1 MPGRS
6 AGTRLRMALPLLLAV
21 CAVVVGGCAR
31 PAGSGGPSGGDGSR
45 SQPHTVTV
53 TARDGGRVV
62 TLHHGERLDV
72 ALGIVQRTGEEWQ
85 LVSYPVQLLSL
96 LPGPVGHF
104 QFTAVA
110 PGRGVLTASPVRVC
124 APTDNPDPLLCP
136 PGRTGPVVGQ
146 QGPVKLFTL
155 TIQVA

>member
-1 MPGRS
+1 MPGRC
-6 AGTRLRMALPLLLAV
+6 AGTRFRMALPLLLAV
-21 CAVVVGGCAR
+21 CTVVIGGCAR
-31 PAGSGGPSGGDGSR
+31 PAGSGGSSGGDASR
-45 SQPHTVTV
+45 SRPHTVTV
-53 TARDGGRVV
+53 TARDSGRVV
-62 TLHHGERLDV
+62 TLHRGERLDV

-85 LVSYPVQLLSL
+85 LVSYPAQLLSL

-110 PGRGVLTASPVRVC
+110 PGRGGLTASPVRVC

-146 QGPVKLFTL
+146 QGPGKLFTL

>member
-1 MPGRS
+1 MPGRC
-6 AGTRLRMALPLLLAV
+6 AGTRLQVALLLLLAG

-31 PAGSGGPSGGDGSR
+31 PAGSGGPSGGDASR

-53 TARDGGRVV
+53 TARDAGRFV
-62 TLHHGERLDV
+62 TLHRGERLDV
-72 ALGIVQRTGEEWQ
+72 ALGIVQRTGQEWQ
-85 LVSYPVQLLSL
+85 LVSYPLQLLSL

-146 QGPVKLFTL
+146 QGPGKLFTL

>member
-1 MPGRS
+1 MPERS
-6 AGTRLRMALPLLLAV
+6 AGTRLRIALPLLLAV
-21 CAVVVGGCAR
+21 CAVVIGGCAR
-31 PAGSGGPSGGDGSR
+31 PASSGGPAGGDGSR

-62 TLHHGERLDV
+62 TLHRGERLDV
-72 ALGIVQRTGEEWQ
+72 ALGIVRRTGEEWQ

-110 PGRGVLTASPVRVC
+110 PGRGVLTASPLRVC

>member
-1 MPGRS
+1 
-6 AGTRLRMALPLLLAV
+6 MALPLLLAV

-31 PAGSGGPSGGDGSR
+31 PAGSGGPSGGDASR
-45 SQPHTVTV
+45 SRPQTVTI
-53 TARDGGRVV
+53 TARDAGRVV
-62 TLHHGERLDV
+62 TLHRGERLDV
-72 ALGIVQRTGEEWQ
+72 ALLIVLRTGEDWQ
-85 LVSYPVQLLSL
+85 LVSYPLQL

-124 APTDNPDPLLCP
+124 VPTDDPDPLLCP

-155 TIQVA
+155 SIQVA

>member
-6 AGTRLRMALPLLLAV
+6 TGTRPRIALPLLLAV
-21 CAVVVGGCAR
+21 CAMVAGGCAR
-31 PAGSGGPSGGDGSR
+31 PAGSGGPSAGDGSR
-45 SQPHTVTV
+45 SQPHTVIV

-62 TLHHGERLDV
+62 TLHRGQRLDV
-72 ALGIVQRTGEEWQ
+72 ALGIVRRTGEEWQ

-104 QFTAVA
+104 QFTAFA

>member
-1 MPGRS
+1 MVR
-6 AGTRLRMALPLLLAV
+6 
-21 CAVVVGGCAR
+21 
-31 PAGSGGPSGGDGSR
+31 
-45 SQPHTVTV
+45 
-53 TARDGGRVV
+53 
-62 TLHHGERLDV
+62 
-72 ALGIVQRTGEEWQ
+72 RTGEEWQ

-96 LPGPVGHF
+96 LPLLPGSVGHF

-110 PGRGVLTASPVRVC
+110 AGRGVLTASPVRVC

-146 QGPVKLFTL
+146 HGPVKLFTL

>member
-1 MPGRS
+1 
-6 AGTRLRMALPLLLAV
+6 MALPPLLLAV

-31 PAGSGGPSGGDGSR
+31 PASSGPSRGDGSR

-62 TLHHGERLDV
+62 TLHRGERLDV
-72 ALGIVQRTGEEWQ
+72 ALGIVRRTGEEWQ

-110 PGRGVLTASPVRVC
+110 SGRGVLTASPLRVC

-136 PGRTGPVVGQ
+136 PGRMGPVVGQ